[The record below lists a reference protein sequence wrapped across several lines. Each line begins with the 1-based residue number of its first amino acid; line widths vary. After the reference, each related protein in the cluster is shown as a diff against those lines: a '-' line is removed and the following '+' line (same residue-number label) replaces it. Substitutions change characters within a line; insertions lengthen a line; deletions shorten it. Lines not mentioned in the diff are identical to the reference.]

1 MSAEKYELLRQS
13 VIDAPV
19 VMKGEY
25 AYFIHPLSDG
35 VPSQSAEL
43 LSAARDLIFEK
54 VDWDN
59 VDLILGIEAMGI
71 PLATALSLKS
81 GKPLVVGRKRSY
93 GLPGEFA
100 IDQTTGY
107 SKGEIYLND
116 INKDDKVF
124 IVDDVVSTGGTLL
137 PILKAIDTM
146 GAVVSDCFARAP
158 FKAARTLSWC
168 CAGARSCW
176 LAFSEW
182 VKRAK
187 AVKASKT

>member
-1 MSAEKYELLRQS
+1 MTSDNYDLLRRS

-35 VPSQSAEL
+35 VPKQPADL
-43 LSAARDLIFEK
+43 LCAARDLIY
-54 VDWDN
+54 DN
-59 VDLILGIEAMGI
+59 VKWADIDLILGIEAMGI

-93 GLPGEFA
+93 GLPGEYS
-100 IDQTTGY
+100 IGQNTGY

-116 INKDDKVF
+116 IKEGDKVF

-137 PILKAIDTM
+137 PILKAIDKI
-146 GAVVSDCFARAP
+146 GAKVVDCWIIFE
-158 FKAARTLSWC
+158 K
-168 CAGARSCW
+168 GEGMEHIRSFGDW
-176 LAFSEW
+176 PLNSL
-182 VKRAK
+182 VKIEMIDDK
-187 AVKASKT
+187 VSVVD

>member
-1 MSAEKYELLRQS
+1 MSADKYELLRQS

-81 GKPLVVGRKRSY
+81 GKPLVVGRKRPY

-116 INKDDKVF
+116 IKKDDKVF

-137 PILKAIDTM
+137 PILKAIDTI
-146 GAVVSDCFARAP
+146 GAVVSDCWIIFEKGNGMKNIRKSGNWP
-158 FKAARTLSWC
+158 LNS
-168 CAGARSCW
+168 
-176 LAFSEW
+176 L
-182 VKRAK
+182 VKIEMINNK
-187 AVKASKT
+187 VSLL

>member
-1 MSAEKYELLRQS
+1 MTVEKYDLLRQS

-35 VPSQSAEL
+35 VPQQSSEL
-43 LSAARDLIFEK
+43 LAAARDLIHER
-54 VDWDN
+54 VDWDS
-59 VDLILGIEAMGI
+59 VDKILGIEAMGI
-71 PLATALSLKS
+71 PLATALSLES

-116 INKDDKVF
+116 IKKGDRIF

-137 PILKAIDTM
+137 PILKGIDSI
-146 GAVVSDCFARAP
+146 GAKVADCWIIFEKDEGMNYVRKQGDWP
-158 FKAARTLSWC
+158 LNSLVRIKMDGEKVTL
-168 CAGARSCW
+168 
-176 LAFSEW
+176 LN
-182 VKRAK
+182 
-187 AVKASKT
+187 